1 MDSLPLLV
9 WFKPQPSDYETGA
22 INPERCYLGEIL
34 QTKKVIPPG
43 AAGDAPSLRGNIYVF
58 LTYRV
63 LDVLPVTPGD
73 TRGEGVKDGG
83 KG

>member
-22 INPERCYLGEIL
+22 INPYLGEIL

-43 AAGDAPSLRGNIYVF
+43 AAGDAPPLRGNIYVF

-63 LDVLPVTPGD
+63 LDVLPVTSGD
-73 TRGEGVKDGG
+73 TRGKGVKDGS